1 MVRGKLELNEDQAK
15 VIASDLFPLQEAPE
29 KLNLILHLNLSTPGV
44 SQEHLQAL
52 KQLLVRHRGST
63 PVLVHVVVPQKSE
76 TIMRL
81 GPGFRVRAAPEV
93 IQGVEEIFGPEVAF
107 LRTA

>member
-1 MVRGKLELNEDQAK
+1 
-15 VIASDLFPLQEAPE
+15 
-29 KLNLILHLNLSTPGV
+29 V
-44 SQEHLQAL
+44 SQEHLQAF
-52 KQLLVRHRGST
+52 KQLLGRHHGST
-63 PVLVHVVVPQKSE
+63 PVVVHLIVPQKSE

-81 GPGFRVRAAPEV
+81 GPGFRVRAVPEV